1 MWTKAFLL
9 AIIERAVKTFAQSAA
24 ALLVAAGTGL
34 LAVDWLQ
41 ILSVAGLAAVVSVLT
56 SVGTGVV
63 TDGSPSVGN
72 VETVAGPSYTGPSYT
87 PERVDYDQP
96 DGAEVD
102 GPEDLT
108 ELEAESDELRDV
120 SGI

>member
-87 PERVDYDQP
+87 PERVDYDQL

-108 ELEAESDELRDV
+108 ELEAEADELRDV